1 MNFSSLKMAQR
12 LSEIVAHDLRL
23 AAVQRAEKIVVMD
36 RGWKMA
42 PVWVRSL
49 VMAWENSDIFGD
61 GFGVDGIGLDDFLD
75 YAKWGGFDN
84 TV

>member
-1 MNFSSLKMAQR
+1 MAIIGGISHFQTYPNG
-12 LSEIVAHDLRL
+12 VG
-23 AAVQRAEKIVVMD
+23 V
-36 RGWKMA
+36 G
-42 PVWVRSL
+42 SL